1 MISKSS
7 RIAYLIIAV
16 GFILRLAFV
25 QFINPIDRM
34 IFSDM
39 ANYVQISNDLLNH
52 KWLVTHFFQ
61 PIGFPYLLY
70 LLKLQSSDWLTWL
83 AGIQILVS
91 TVSLWF
97 IWKTAKETMGEK
109 LGLISLGLA
118 SIHLPWIAFNGLVLS
133 ETLFIFLLSALAW
146 LTMRLVREGNTLN
159 AVLWVVIFFSAFL
172 IKGTHV
178 FFAPML
184 ILAIFYVKRFAALK
198 YLIPM
203 VGLLSLCLLGHGILT
218 KNKINKFQMSASA
231 GGLNF
236 VEGKCP
242 QKNNA
247 DSNGYSW
254 LSPLYHQ
261 LGMTDMKRWDHPFTD
276 SGFFMKE
283 GLKCIGNNPMVMLQS
298 FEGIPYLFVGNI
310 LWPVNQMS
318 VKNTMRWYEL
328 FFGCFSLIGLA
339 VYFRFLKS
347 NENKTEEILV
357 WVLPIVSVFLCVY
370 IFKSEIRFRIPF
382 DVWII
387 PVTVKGWSYLLKA
400 RIT

>member
-1 MISKSS
+1 
-7 RIAYLIIAV
+7 
-16 GFILRLAFV
+16 
-25 QFINPIDRM
+25 M

-39 ANYVQISNDLLNH
+39 GNYVQIANDLMEN

-70 LLKLQSSDWLTWL
+70 LLKLVTADWLSIL
-83 AGIQILVS
+83 ALIHIITS
-91 TVSLWF
+91 TLSLWF
-97 IWKTAKETMGEK
+97 IWKTVKETMGEK
-109 LGLISLGLA
+109 IGLISLFIA
-118 SIHLPWIAFNGLVLS
+118 TIHLPWIAFNGLVLS
-133 ETLFIFLLSALAW
+133 ESLFIFFLSALSW
-146 LTMRLVREGNTLN
+146 LTLRLVRQGNVLN
-159 AVLWVVIFFSAFL
+159 AVLWVVVFFMAFL

-178 FFAPML
+178 FFAPLL
-184 ILAIFYVKRFAALK
+184 ILTVFYFKRIAAVK
-198 YLIPM
+198 YLATM
-203 VGLLSLCLLGHGILT
+203 VVLLSLCLLGHGLFT

-242 QKNNA
+242 EKNNA

-261 LGMTDMKRWDHPFTD
+261 LGMTNMKRWDHPFSD

-283 GLKCIGNNPMVMLQS
+283 GFKCIGQNPMVLVQS
-298 FEGIPYLFVGNI
+298 FEGIPYLFVGNV
-310 LWPVNQMS
+310 LWPVNQMT
-318 VKNTMRWYEL
+318 VKNSMRWYDL

-339 VYFRFLKS
+339 VYFRFLKY
-347 NENKTEEILV
+347 NENRNEEILV

-387 PVTVKGWSYLLKA
+387 PVTVKGWSYLIKA
-400 RIT
+400 KIT

>member
-7 RIAYLIIAV
+7 RIAYIIMAA
-16 GFILRLAFV
+16 GFLLRLGFV

-39 ANYVQISNDLLNH
+39 ANYVQISNKLLKNE
-52 KWLVTHFFQ
+52 WLVTHFFQ
-61 PIGFPYLLY
+61 PIGFPYLLF
-70 LLKLQSSDWLTWL
+70 LLRSMTPDWFHIL
-83 AGIQILVS
+83 AGIQIVTS

-97 IWKTAKETMGEK
+97 IWKTTKETMGEK
-109 LGLISLGLA
+109 IGLISLFVA
-118 SIHLPWIAFNGLVLS
+118 SVHLPWIAFNGLILS
-133 ETLFIFLLSALAW
+133 ESLFIFFLSALAW
-146 LTMRLVREGNTLN
+146 LTLRLVREGNVLN
-159 AVLWVVIFFSAFL
+159 AILWVVIFFVGFL

-178 FFAPML
+178 FLAPLL
-184 ILAIFYVKRFAALK
+184 ILTIYYFKRTDAIK
-198 YLIPM
+198 YLATM
-203 VGLLSLCLLGHGILT
+203 VVLLSMCLVGHGLLT
-218 KNKINKFQMSASA
+218 KAKINKFQMSASA

-247 DSNGYSW
+247 DSNSYSW

-261 LGMTDMKRWDHPFTD
+261 LGMTDMKRWDHPFSD

-283 GLKCIGNNPMVMLQS
+283 GFKCIGRNPLVLVQA
-298 FEGIPYLFVGNI
+298 FEGIPYLFVGNT
-310 LWPVNQMS
+310 LWPVNQMI
-318 VKNTMRWYEL
+318 VKNTMRLYEL

-339 VYFRFLKS
+339 VYFRFLRS
-347 NENKTEEILV
+347 NENKTEEILI
-357 WVLPIVSVFLCVY
+357 WVLPILSVFLCVY

-387 PVTVKGWSYLLKA
+387 PVTVKGWSYLFKA
-400 RIT
+400 RIA